1 VISSKHVLSDNLF
14 SRVKYVYKRDG
25 FNHLIR
31 SSVLYVIAMC
41 FTSPFYNTFR
51 SSETFQF
58 QGNQYHYLFHPYC
71 TTWKNER
78 CAIVPI
84 ACEMVKKYQEQ
95 NKRILEVGNVISHI
109 YHFNHDVLDKYEIV
123 GDIIN
128 EDVVDFKPSKE
139 YDLIFS
145 IITLQ
150 HVGWNESPRDPKK
163 ILKAI
168 ENLRKILAPHGQ
180 IIIFHGLGENK
191 QMDEFLKNGTLKF
204 DKEFYLMKISNYRW
218 KEVNWD
224 DVKNLEYDYST
235 PTANGVVIG
244 IIEK

>member
-1 VISSKHVLSDNLF
+1 
-14 SRVKYVYKRDG
+14 
-25 FNHLIR
+25 
-31 SSVLYVIAMC
+31 
-41 FTSPFYNTFR
+41 
-51 SSETFQF
+51 
-58 QGNQYHYLFHPYC
+58 
-71 TTWKNER
+71 
-78 CAIVPI
+78 
-84 ACEMVKKYQEQ
+84 MVKKYQEQ

-204 DKEFYLMKISNYRW
+204 DKEFYLMKISKYRW